1 MIQGMRAQAWAF
13 LLVGFAIGFSG
24 LYTWTK
30 QRAPEV
36 LREMPLPAGTA
47 SQQISQAEPPPPPLD
62 TARVQTLQGQIQS
75 NPQNFEALAELGNI
89 YFDQRNFREAS
100 DWYTRALAVRP
111 DDVNLR
117 TDLGTALFYDNRFD
131 DAIAEFNG
139 ALARNSTHP
148 QALFNIGVALVHG
161 KNDLQG
167 ALQHW
172 EKLVETN
179 PSYPEINVV
188 KEQIRLVKEQLNQK

>member
-1 MIQGMRAQAWAF
+1 MRAQALAF
-13 LLVGFAIGFSG
+13 LLVGFAIGFAG

-36 LREMPLPAGTA
+36 VRAMPLPVGTVPTAPAGEA
-47 SQQISQAEPPPPPLD
+47 PPPPID
-62 TARVQTLQGQIQS
+62 MARVRLLEGEIKA
-75 NPQNFEALAELGNI
+75 NPKNFEALTELGNI
-89 YFDQRNFREAS
+89 YFDQKNFRAAS
-100 DWYTRALAVRP
+100 DWYLQALDVRP
-111 DDVNLR
+111 DDNDLR

-131 DAIAEFNG
+131 DAIAEFKN
-139 ALARNSTHP
+139 ALARNPTHP

-167 ALQHW
+167 ALQYW

-179 PSYPEINVV
+179 PNYSEINLV
-188 KEQIRLVKEQLNQK
+188 KEQIRVVKEQLNQK